1 MDNQHIPILAYTF
14 IGITSLVLAYATFLD
29 KSPSENS
36 VETSSATS
44 MLPSNP
50 FTNLVTENKDTDVP
64 LPAPIEKVAEQN
76 EQNEIN
82 KNKEMPTETLEKQPA
97 IGGIG
102 GKKTKR
108 YKKKRR
114 NTKRKNNNK

>member
-76 EQNEIN
+76 EIN

>member
-1 MDNQHIPILAYTF
+1 MNNEPIPILAYTL

-29 KSPSENS
+29 KTPSNDS
-36 VETSSATS
+36 AETSSATS
-44 MLPSNP
+44 MLPPNP
-50 FTNLVTENKDTDVP
+50 FSNSVTENKETVVP
-64 LPAPIEKVAEQN
+64 PSAPVEKETEQN
-76 EQNEIN
+76 ETN
-82 KNKEMPTETLEKQPA
+82 KNKEIQIEPPEKQPA
-97 IGGIG
+97 IG

>member
-1 MDNQHIPILAYTF
+1 MDNQHIQHIPILAYTF

-50 FTNLVTENKDTDVP
+50 FSNLVTENKETDVP
-64 LPAPIEKVAEQN
+64 PSAPIEKVAEQN
-76 EQNEIN
+76 ETN
-82 KNKEMPTETLEKQPA
+82 KNKEIPIEPPEKQPA
-97 IGGIG
+97 IG